1 MKNLFLPLLLI
12 FFYLIGN
19 AFAIEKIVY
28 LDLDYILSNSNK
40 GKNILSDLDKKNNEN
55 IKILKSKEEI
65 LKTEEENLLKQ
76 KNIISNEAYNEK
88 VKNLKNKVNIFRSE
102 KNQLVTEFKKNRENK
117 INDFIKIVDNILG
130 EYVKANSIDL
140 VLNKKDIIMGKNSFN
155 ITEEILKKVNE
166 LK

>member
-1 MKNLFLPLLLI
+1 MKNLFLLLLV
-12 FFYLIGN
+12 FFYLIVN

-40 GKNILSDLDKKNNEN
+40 GKNILSDLDKKNSEN

-88 VKNLKNKVNIFRSE
+88 VKNLKNKVKIFRSE
-102 KNQLVTEFKKNRENK
+102 KNQLLTEFKKNRENK
-117 INDFIKIVDNILG
+117 MNDFIKIVDNILG

-140 VLNKKDIIMGKNSFN
+140 VLNKKDIIMGKSSFN

>member
-1 MKNLFLPLLLI
+1 MKNLFLPLLI
-12 FFYLIGN
+12 FFYLTGN

-40 GKNILSDLDKKNNEN
+40 GKNILSDLDKKNSEN

-65 LKTEEENLLKQ
+65 LKTEEENLFKQ

-88 VKNLKNKVNIFRSE
+88 VKNLQNKVKIFRSE

-140 VLNKKDIIMGKNSFN
+140 VLNKKDIVMGKNSFN

>member
-1 MKNLFLPLLLI
+1 MKNLFLSLLI

-76 KNIISNEAYNEK
+76 KNIISNEVYNEK
-88 VKNLKNKVNIFRSE
+88 VKNLQNKVKLFRSE

>member
-1 MKNLFLPLLLI
+1 MKNLFLPLLI
-12 FFYLIGN
+12 FFCLINN

-65 LKTEEENLLKQ
+65 LKIEEENLLKQ
-76 KNIISNEAYNEK
+76 KNIISNEAYNKK
-88 VKNLKNKVNIFRSE
+88 VKNLQNKIKIFRSE

>member
-1 MKNLFLPLLLI
+1 MKNLFLLLLV
-12 FFYLIGN
+12 FFYLIVN

-40 GKNILSDLDKKNNEN
+40 GKNILSDLDKKNSEN

-65 LKTEEENLLKQ
+65 LKTEEENLFKQ

-88 VKNLKNKVNIFRSE
+88 VKNLKNKVKIFRSE
-102 KNQLVTEFKKNRENK
+102 KNQLVTAFKKHRENK

-140 VLNKKDIIMGKNSFN
+140 VLNKKDIIMGKSSFN

>member
-1 MKNLFLPLLLI
+1 MKNLFLPLLI
-12 FFYLIGN
+12 FFYLTGN

-88 VKNLKNKVNIFRSE
+88 VKNLQNKVKIFRSE
-102 KNQLVTEFKKNRENK
+102 KNQLLTEFKKNRENK
-117 INDFIKIVDNILG
+117 MNDFIKIVDNILG

>member
-1 MKNLFLPLLLI
+1 MKNLFLQLLI
-12 FFYLIGN
+12 FVFLIGN

-28 LDLDYILSNSNK
+28 LDLDYILSNSDT

-88 VKNLKNKVNIFRSE
+88 VKNLQNKVKIFRSE

-155 ITEEILKKVNE
+155 ITEDILKKVNE

>member
-1 MKNLFLPLLLI
+1 MKNLFLTLLI

-55 IKILKSKEEI
+55 IKIFKSKEKI

-88 VKNLKNKVNIFRSE
+88 VKNLKNKVKIFRSE

>member
-1 MKNLFLPLLLI
+1 MKKFFLPLLI
-12 FFYLIGN
+12 FFNLIGN

-76 KNIISNEAYNEK
+76 KNIISNEAYNKK
-88 VKNLKNKVNIFRSE
+88 VKNLQNKIKIFRSE

>member
-1 MKNLFLPLLLI
+1 MKNLFLPLLI
-12 FFYLIGN
+12 FFYLTSN
-19 AFAIEKIVY
+19 AFSIEKIVY

-65 LKTEEENLLKQ
+65 LKTEEENLIKQ

-88 VKNLKNKVNIFRSE
+88 VKNLQNKVKIFRSE
-102 KNQLVTEFKKNRENK
+102 KNQLVTEFKKNRENR
-117 INDFIKIVDNILG
+117 INDFIKIVDTILG
-130 EYVKANSIDL
+130 EYVKANSIDI

>member
-1 MKNLFLPLLLI
+1 MKNLFLPLLI

-88 VKNLKNKVNIFRSE
+88 VKNLQNKVKIFRSE

-140 VLNKKDIIMGKNSFN
+140 VLNKKDIVMGKNSFN

>member
-1 MKNLFLPLLLI
+1 MKNLFLSLLI

-55 IKILKSKEEI
+55 VKILKSKEEI

-88 VKNLKNKVNIFRSE
+88 VKNLQNKVKIFRSE

>member
-1 MKNLFLPLLLI
+1 MKSLFLPLLI
-12 FFYLIGN
+12 FFYLTVN

-88 VKNLKNKVNIFRSE
+88 VKNLQNKVKIFRSE

-140 VLNKKDIIMGKNSFN
+140 VLNKKDIVMGKNSFN

>member
-1 MKNLFLPLLLI
+1 MKNLFLPLLI

-88 VKNLKNKVNIFRSE
+88 VKNLQNKVKIFRSE

-130 EYVKANSIDL
+130 EYVKSNSIDL

>member
-1 MKNLFLPLLLI
+1 MKNLFLPLLI
-12 FFYLIGN
+12 FFYLTGN

-76 KNIISNEAYNEK
+76 KNIISNEAYNKK
-88 VKNLKNKVNIFRSE
+88 VKNLQNKIKIFRSE

>member
-1 MKNLFLPLLLI
+1 MKNLFLPLLI

-40 GKNILSDLDKKNNEN
+40 GKKILSDLDKKNNEN
-55 IKILKSKEEI
+55 VKILKSKEEI

-88 VKNLKNKVNIFRSE
+88 VKNLQNKVKIFRSE

>member
-1 MKNLFLPLLLI
+1 MKNLFLQLLI
-12 FFYLIGN
+12 FFYLTGN

-65 LKTEEENLLKQ
+65 LKSEEENLLKQ

-88 VKNLKNKVNIFRSE
+88 VKNLQNKIKIFRSE

-117 INDFIKIVDNILG
+117 INDFIKIGDNILG
-130 EYVKANSIDL
+130 EYVKDNSIDL

-155 ITEEILKKVNE
+155 ITEKILKKVNE

>member
-1 MKNLFLPLLLI
+1 MKKFFLPLLI
-12 FFYLIGN
+12 FFNLIGN

-76 KNIISNEAYNEK
+76 KNIISNEAYNKK
-88 VKNLKNKVNIFRSE
+88 VKNLQNKIKIFRSE

-155 ITEEILKKVNE
+155 ITESILKKVNE

>member
-1 MKNLFLPLLLI
+1 MKKFFLPLLI
-12 FFYLIGN
+12 FFNLIGN

-65 LKTEEENLLKQ
+65 LKIEEENLLKQ
-76 KNIISNEAYNEK
+76 KNIISNEAYNKK
-88 VKNLKNKVNIFRSE
+88 VKNLQNKIKIFRSE

-155 ITEEILKKVNE
+155 ITEEILKKVYE

>member
-1 MKNLFLPLLLI
+1 MKKFFLPLLI
-12 FFYLIGN
+12 FFNLIGN

-88 VKNLKNKVNIFRSE
+88 VKNLQNKVKIFRSE

-140 VLNKKDIIMGKNSFN
+140 VLNKKDIVMGKNSFN

>member
-1 MKNLFLPLLLI
+1 MKKFFLQLLI
-12 FFYLIGN
+12 FFNLIGN

-65 LKTEEENLLKQ
+65 LKIEEENLLKQ
-76 KNIISNEAYNEK
+76 KNIISNEAYNKK
-88 VKNLKNKVNIFRSE
+88 VKNLQNKVKIFRSE

>member
-1 MKNLFLPLLLI
+1 MKNLFLSLLI

-88 VKNLKNKVNIFRSE
+88 VKNLQNKVKIFRSE

>member
-1 MKNLFLPLLLI
+1 MKKFFLPLLI
-12 FFYLIGN
+12 FFNLIGN

-88 VKNLKNKVNIFRSE
+88 VKNLQNKVKIFRSE

>member
-1 MKNLFLPLLLI
+1 MKNLFLPLLI
-12 FFYLIGN
+12 FFYLTGN

-88 VKNLKNKVNIFRSE
+88 VKNLKNKVKIFRSE
-102 KNQLVTEFKKNRENK
+102 KNQLLTEFKKNRENK
-117 INDFIKIVDNILG
+117 MNDFIKIVDNILG

-140 VLNKKDIIMGKNSFN
+140 VLNKKDIIMGKSSFN

>member
-1 MKNLFLPLLLI
+1 MKKFFLPLLI
-12 FFYLIGN
+12 FFNLIGN

-65 LKTEEENLLKQ
+65 LKTEEENFLKQ

-88 VKNLKNKVNIFRSE
+88 VKNLQNKVKIFRSE

-155 ITEEILKKVNE
+155 ITEEILKRVNE

>member
-1 MKNLFLPLLLI
+1 MKKFFLPLLI
-12 FFYLIGN
+12 FFNLIGN

-65 LKTEEENLLKQ
+65 LKTEEENLIKQ

-88 VKNLKNKVNIFRSE
+88 VKNLQNKVKIFRSE
-102 KNQLVTEFKKNRENK
+102 KNQLFTEFKKKRENR
-117 INDFIKIVDNILG
+117 INDFIQIVDNILG